1 MKIYL
6 VGGKVRDNLLGV
18 KSNDMDY
25 VMVLDDISVTPEEG
39 FKTMES
45 YMIEKGFKIFLS
57 VPEMYVIRAKFPE
70 NHKNKGLTA
79 DFSLSRKELGYEPD
93 SRRPKLVLGTLE
105 DDLLRRDFTVN
116 AMAEDEDGNIIDP
129 FNGRKDLKRMVLET
143 PLPSLITFNDDPLRL
158 IRSLRFNITKGFTLS
173 SEIERAMDNEGV
185 INKFKAVVSQERV
198 REELEKMFKH
208 DTIKTIQLLSRVS
221 QALIPEILEIC
232 FSNGMWLKPTTKAK

>member
-1 MKIYL
+1 MKIYN
-6 VGGKVRDNLLGV
+6 VGGSVRDKLMGIVPKDL
-18 KSNDMDY
+18 DY
-25 VMVLDDISVTPEEG
+25 VVVLDDINLSVEEG
-39 FKTMES
+39 FQKMREHLIS
-45 YMIEKGFKIFLS
+45 EGFTIWLETPDMFT
-57 VPEMYVIRAKFPE
+57 IRAKFPL
-70 NHKNKGLTA
+70 NHKFKGDA
-79 DFSLSRKELGYEPD
+79 DFVLARKELGYEPD

-105 DDLLRRDFTVN
+105 EDLLRRDFTIN

-185 INKFKAVVSQERV
+185 INKFKVVVSQERV

-232 FSNGMWLKPTTKAK
+232 FSSGMWLKPTTKAK